1 MPAQR
6 MEAPISIR
14 EAILAIQK
22 RDYLLPAIQREFVW
36 GADKTEA
43 LFDSLMRGYPVGSF
57 LFWKVAPESSKRYK
71 FYEFM
76 QDFHALNKK
85 HLLPFEIAEP
95 KQLTVVLDGQQR
107 LTSLTIGLL
116 GYRAD
121 KEKGKWANNPAAYPK
136 RRLYLNLAQPYKSD
150 EEVDRE
156 FDFRFLT
163 DTEAAIESPEQLW
176 FPLRDV
182 LQFSGGQDID
192 MAKLLGAIQGR
203 QLNSFGGQ
211 ALLRLCQVLIK
222 DPVIH
227 YFQEDE
233 QNLDRVLNIF
243 VRLNSGGIP
252 LSYSDLLLSIATAQ
266 WKSDAREAI
275 YGLVDELNEFGDG
288 FEFDKDFVLKSALVL
303 TDRPNI
309 KFSVEN
315 FDRVNTQ
322 AIEDNWEEA
331 VRNPLLRAAEL
342 AAAFGYHGKTLTSAN
357 VLIPIAY
364 YLRQIKSPSTF
375 AVHKD
380 YAADRALL
388 RRWLIVGLLKSVFS
402 AKTDTLLG
410 AVRAALQANQGAGF
424 PLDAIDRTLA
434 GHGVS
439 LRFSNEELNAL
450 LDSEYGRRNTFS
462 VLAAA
467 YPALNMQFKFHL
479 DHIYP
484 KSTFERRK
492 LKKAG
497 FSDEDIELYLASFN
511 QLPNLQMLEGVAN
524 QSKLDTP
531 FEEWISP
538 LRQDPT
544 KWGNYR
550 SQHLIPELDSY
561 GLSAFKEFFSKRRE
575 ALLEKLWKELSSG
588 L

>member
-6 MEAPISIR
+6 MEAPITIR
-14 EAILAIQK
+14 EAVLAIQK

-36 GADKTEA
+36 GAEKTES

-57 LFWKVAPESSKRYK
+57 LFWKVAPESSQRYK

-85 HLLPFEIAEP
+85 HLSPYEIAEP
-95 KQLTVVLDGQQR
+95 KQMTVVLDGQQR

-121 KEKGKWANNPAAYPK
+121 RERGRWANNPAAYPK

-150 EEVDRE
+150 EEIDRE
-156 FDFRFLT
+156 YDFRFLSEN
-163 DTEAAIESPEQLW
+163 EAAAPDPEHLW
-176 FPLRDV
+176 FPVREV
-182 LQFSGGQDID
+182 LQFATAQDMD
-192 MAKLLGAIQGR
+192 MAKLLGYIQEK
-203 QLNSFGGQ
+203 QLNAFGGQ
-211 ALLRLCQVLIK
+211 SLLRLCQVIIK

-233 QNLDRVLNIF
+233 QKLDRVLNIF

-303 TDRPNI
+303 TDRPSI

-315 FDRVNTQ
+315 FDKGNTQ
-322 AIEDNWEEA
+322 AIEDNWQES

-342 AAAFGYHGKTLTSAN
+342 AASYGYHGKTLTSAN
-357 VLIPIAY
+357 VLIPVAY
-364 YLRQIKSPSTF
+364 YLKQIGSPSNFT
-375 AVHKD
+375 VHKE
-380 YAADRALL
+380 YSHDRQLL
-388 RRWLIVGLLKSVFS
+388 RKWLVVGLLKSVFS

-410 AVRAALQANQGAGF
+410 AVRTVLQTNQGRGF
-424 PLDAIDRTLA
+424 PMEALDKGLA
-434 GHGVS
+434 GHGVA
-439 LRFSNEELNAL
+439 LRFSDEDLNAL
-450 LDSEYGRRNTFS
+450 LDTEYGKRNTFS
-462 VLAAA
+462 ALAAA
-467 YPALNMQFKFHL
+467 YPSLNTQFKFHL

-484 KSTFERRK
+484 KSVFDRRK

-497 FSDEDIELYLASFN
+497 FSDEDIEQYLMTFN
-511 QLPNLQMLEGVAN
+511 QLSNLQILEGVVN
-524 QSKLDTP
+524 QSKLDTA
-531 FEEWISP
+531 FEDWIKP
-538 LRQDPT
+538 LQLDPVS
-544 KWGNYR
+544 WGNYR
-550 SQHLIPELDSY
+550 SLHLIPSIPSY
-561 GLSAFKEFFSKRRE
+561 GMEAFKEFFSKRR
-575 ALLEKLWKELSSG
+575 ALLLEKLKNELPTI
-588 L
+588 